1 MRDSGPGQVV
11 CLGTD
16 LHGLSDLV
24 AFIADGRC
32 DSSFSRLSHRL
43 GRQGQFRNERL
54 LLSGRVAPGEFPNP
68 FRGEVDRKLLSD
80 RFCGEYF
87 VLDPTLTGQ
96 RTRVQALRRV
106 WRVAVVNV
114 AILPVLVA
122 GCRRS
127 PTEASRRNIDFNQ
140 DVQPILAARCFSCH
154 GPDPE
159 MRKAGLRLDLG
170 EYATKRRPGRPDAIV
185 PGHPERSELI
195 KRIESHDPH
204 YLMPQNPQGEAKP
217 MSAGEIATLK
227 EWIREGAVY
236 RPHWAFEAPTRPAA
250 PQSKSHADWPRN
262 PVDSFILAKLDKSG
276 LQPSPE
282 ADKATLI
289 RRVTLD
295 LTGLLPAP
303 EEVRA
308 FVADNSPS
316 AYERL
321 VDKLLAR
328 PTFGEQRA
336 RYWLDYAR
344 YADTYGLHYDNSRD
358 IWPYRDYV
366 IRSFNSNKPFDQF
379 ATEQIAGDLLPAK
392 NLDPLI
398 ASGYVR
404 LGESSNEGGS
414 IAEEL
419 RFNIAR
425 DRTEAYGATFMGLT
439 VGCAVCHDHKFDPT
453 TQKDFYSLTAF
464 FNNIDEKPFNGDRPV
479 WSPVV
484 RIPKPQNREAY
495 DRVYAARSQL
505 LGRLR
510 SMRLHERD
518 FVRDWLASHKNP
530 PRPVSTDKLLV
541 RLRLDE
547 GSGEILHNS
556 APHASPAS
564 FKATSVAPQWGET
577 TWLWPDFRM
586 QSNTRVVLD
595 RSGDF
600 ESRDAFSAGGWFMF
614 RSAPYFAVD
623 DKPGAIISKMD
634 TAHHDRGWDLA
645 VRNGVITVELVNSSP
660 KEVKDKKH
668 PDTGEKFQY
677 PSPQN
682 LTKKELSAYKPP
694 EKKEPKK
701 KGDKKKEEAKK
712 KEPPDTAPLVAIRV
726 STTESLP
733 TNGQWRHIFFTY
745 DGSGR
750 AAGIKIFID
759 GKPEVTEV
767 ESDTLRSASIR
778 TSAPMQLG
786 WRAPDANPA
795 KEFRYQDIRLYGRPL
810 STEEVSHLP
819 FEDYVSEIASKP
831 VSQWTEDQWH
841 VASEFYLNSI
851 DPSFRA
857 TYSQMH
863 ALDAQLDRLSSGGD
877 ITQVAWEKLNLA
889 YAAVLER
896 GNYAARIQRVEAN
909 TPHYLPALPA
919 GLPRNRLALARWTT
933 SPENPLTAR
942 VTVNRM
948 WYELFG
954 TGIVETTE
962 DFGIMGQRPTN
973 QELLDWLAVEFRES
987 GWNVKHMYKLMV
999 MSATYRQSGKSTPQQ
1014 LAKDPR
1020 NLLLSHGP
1028 RFRMDAEML
1037 RDVAL
1042 QSGRLLVD
1050 RIGGPSVKPYQPPN
1064 VWEQVS
1070 YPTSDTLIYM
1080 QGHGEALYRRSMYT
1094 YWKRMASPPNM
1105 DAFDAPVRD
1114 AVCTRRQRTDTPLQA
1129 LVTMNDVQWIEAAR
1143 GLAERVIHEAGPG
1156 TEGRIDRMSE
1166 ILLAHDPK
1174 PQALAVLEGSLA
1186 QMQKHYAADPK
1197 AAHALVHEG
1206 ESKPSGN
1213 IPEPE
1218 LASWTMIANEM
1229 LNLDETLNK

>member
-1 MRDSGPGQVV
+1 MQVV
-11 CLGTD
+11 
-16 LHGLSDLV
+16 LSQGAIKALPTFV
-24 AFIADGRC
+24 TVRRSEARAFQGIRKVGATILAGVFA
-32 DSSFSRLSHRL
+32 FSAGCHRTATVEA
-43 GRQGQFRNERL
+43 G
-54 LLSGRVAPGEFPNP
+54 
-68 FRGEVDRKLLSD
+68 
-80 RFCGEYF
+80 
-87 VLDPTLTGQ
+87 
-96 RTRVQALRRV
+96 RRV
-106 WRVAVVNV
+106 
-114 AILPVLVA
+114 
-122 GCRRS
+122 
-127 PTEASRRNIDFNQ
+127 DFNQ
-140 DVQPILAARCFSCH
+140 DVQPILAARCFACH

-159 MRKAGLRLDLG
+159 MRKAGLRLDLA
-170 EYATKRRPGRPDAIV
+170 EYAEKKRQGHPDAIV

-195 KRIESHDPH
+195 KRIESHDSH

-217 MSAGEIATLK
+217 MSDGEIAILR
-227 EWIREGAVY
+227 EWIKQGAVY
-236 RPHWAFEAPTRPAA
+236 RPHWAFEAPARPAV
-250 PQSKSHADWPRN
+250 PEVKSHGEWARN
-262 PVDSFILAKLDKSG
+262 AIDKFLLAKMEKAG

-282 ADKATLI
+282 ADKAALI

-295 LTGLLPAP
+295 LTGLLPTP
-303 EEVRA
+303 EEVRS
-308 FVADNSPS
+308 FEKDSSPN
-316 AYERL
+316 AYEHL
-321 VDKLLAR
+321 VDNLLAR

-366 IRSFNSNKPFDQF
+366 IRAFNSNKPFDQF

-392 NLDPLI
+392 DLDPLI

-404 LGESSNEGGS
+404 LGESSNEGGT

-419 RFNIAR
+419 KFNIAR

-453 TQKDFYSLTAF
+453 TQKDFYSLSAF

-479 WSPVV
+479 WSPVI
-484 RIPKPQNREAY
+484 RIPRAQNRDAY
-495 DRVYAARSQL
+495 DRVYAKRAELRGQI
-505 LGRLR
+505 R
-510 SMRLHERD
+510 SMRLRERD
-518 FVRDWLASHKNP
+518 LVQGWIASHKNAP
-530 PRPVSTDKLLV
+530 QGVSTDKLLV

-547 GSGEILHNS
+547 GKGDVLHNS
-556 APHASPAS
+556 APHASPAT
-564 FKATSVAPQWGET
+564 FKATMVAPQWGET

-595 RSGDF
+595 KSGDF
-600 ESRDAFSAGGWFMF
+600 EGNQAFSAGGWFMF

-623 DKPGAIISKMD
+623 EQAGAMISKMD
-634 TAHHDRGWDLA
+634 MKQHGRGWDLA
-645 VRNGVITVELVNSSP
+645 VRNGVITVELVNSAP
-660 KEVKDKKH
+660 KDVKDKKH
-668 PDTGEKFQY
+668 RDTKEAFHY

-701 KGDKKKEEAKK
+701 KKEKKKEEKKPEK
-712 KEPPDTAPLVAIRV
+712 KESPDTTPLVAIRV
-726 STTESLP
+726 STVAPLP
-733 TNGQWRHIFFTY
+733 TDGEWRHILFTY

-750 AAGIKIFID
+750 AAGVKVYID
-759 GKPEVTEV
+759 GKVAATEV
-767 ESDTLRSASIR
+767 ETDTLHGESIR

-786 WRAPDANPA
+786 WRAPGTNPA
-795 KEFRYQDIRLYGRPL
+795 KEFRYQDVRLYGRSL
-810 STEEVSHLP
+810 AQDEASRLP
-819 FEDYVSEIASKP
+819 FEDYVAEIAAKP
-831 VSQWTEDQWH
+831 TSQWSEDQWH
-841 VASEFYLNSI
+841 VASEYYLNNV
-851 DPSFRA
+851 DPAFRA
-857 TYSQMH
+857 AYTQMH
-863 ALDAQLDRLSSGGD
+863 ALDAQLDQLSSGGD
-877 ITQVAWEKLNLA
+877 VTQVAWEKPTLA
-889 YAAVLER
+889 YASVLER
-896 GNYAARIQRVEAN
+896 GNYAARTERVEAN

-919 GLPRNRLALARWTT
+919 GMPRNRLALAKWTV

-954 TGIVETTE
+954 VGIVETTE
-962 DFGIMGQRPTN
+962 DFGIMGQRPSN
-973 QELLDWLAVEFRES
+973 PELLAWLAVEFRES

-999 MSATYRQSGKSTPQQ
+999 MSAAYRQTAKSTPEQ
-1014 LAKDPR
+1014 LKKDPR

-1037 RDVAL
+1037 RDIAL
-1042 QSGRLLVD
+1042 QSSGLLVN
-1050 RIGGPSVKPYQPPN
+1050 RIGGPSVKPYQPAN

-1070 YPTSDTLIYM
+1070 YPTSDTLIYV
-1080 QGHGEALYRRSMYT
+1080 QDHGQALYRRSMYT

-1143 GLAERVIHEAGPG
+1143 ALAERVIHEAGLKPQD
-1156 TEGRIDRMSE
+1156 RIDRMSE
-1166 ILLAHDPK
+1166 ILLSRDPSPK
-1174 PQALAVLEGSLA
+1174 TLAVLENSLG
-1186 QMQKHYAADPK
+1186 QMQKHYASDKK

-1206 ESKPSGN
+1206 ESKPAGST
-1213 IPEPE
+1213 PEPE